1 MSRRGKVI
9 VAMSGG
15 VDSSVAA
22 ALLKEQG
29 YECVG
34 VFMRVGVAPGPGTSV
49 PQPGP
54 TDASA
59 LTFPPSVLS
68 TSAPA
73 ETTTSPRP
81 HLPTPGARRLK
92 HGCCSVEDALDARAI
107 AGRLGIPFYV
117 LNFQADFE
125 RIIDYFVDE
134 YVRARTPNPCVVCN
148 TQLKFGKLLR
158 YADALDAEFVAT
170 GHYARI
176 VRGDAGTWGRGEGVA
191 SASGNMGTGKGGHVG
206 TGEGENVETATF
218 PSSPPCS
225 LFPVPCSLPSAP
237 WPLDPS
243 TPLRYFLARARNLA
257 KDQSYVLFGI
267 RRDDLQRCLFPL
279 GEIADKAEVR
289 RLAADLGLKVHD
301 KPESQEICFVP
312 DRDYKR
318 LVRERQPEAL
328 RPGEIRDAA
337 GNLRGTHEGIAGFT
351 IGQRR
356 GLRLAA
362 GHPIYVTRLDAAANT
377 VTIGPRDEL
386 LSGGLA
392 AEAVNWLVDA
402 PPAGPWFPV
411 TIKIRHQHTPMPGRI
426 RAVLVNGA
434 APETPLPL
442 REGLGEGQNPPSVSP
457 SRQPLVVREQ
467 ACGAAL
473 AVEARFDVPQ
483 PAVTPGQAAVFY
495 SSGGIVLGGGWI
507 ARALP
512 V

>member
-1 MSRRGKVI
+1 
-9 VAMSGG
+9 MSGG

-34 VFMRVGVAPGPGTSV
+34 VFMRVGVARAPGTSTPEHGRADAATPAFPSSPV
-49 PQPGP
+49 PTSPPG
-54 TDASA
+54 DAATSSPSPPP
-59 LTFPPSVLS
+59 PPS
-68 TSAPA
+68 T
-73 ETTTSPRP
+73 
-81 HLPTPGARRLK
+81 RRLK

-158 YADALDAEFVAT
+158 YADALGAEFVAT

-176 VRGDAGTWGRGEGVA
+176 VRQDMGTWERGNV
-191 SASGNMGTGKGGHVG
+191 GTGKSEQRTGNGEQG
-206 TGEGENVETATF
+206 TADRESTAA
-218 PSSPPCS
+218 PRPLGSSAARPLGPPTASSC
-225 LFPVPCSLPSAP
+225 
-237 WPLDPS
+237 
-243 TPLRYFLARARNLA
+243 FLARARNLA

-267 RRDDLQRCLFPL
+267 RRDDLRRCLFPL

-318 LVRERQPEAL
+318 LVRERRPGAL

-362 GHPIYVTRLDAAANT
+362 GHPIYVTKLDAAANT

-386 LSGGLA
+386 LSGGLV
-392 AEAVNWLVDA
+392 AEEVNWLVDA
-402 PPAGPWFPV
+402 PPAGPWLPV
-411 TIKIRHQHTPMPGRI
+411 TIKIRHQHTPVPGRI
-426 RAVLVNGA
+426 RTMPADVA
-434 APETPLPL
+434 APTTPLPSS
-442 REGLGEGQNPPSVSP
+442 EGLGEGESPPPVSP
-457 SRQPLVVREQ
+457 SRQPLVEREQ
-467 ACGAAL
+467 ACGAASV
-473 AVEARFDVPQ
+473 VEAGFEVPQ

-495 SSGGIVLGGGWI
+495 GPGGIVLGGGWI
-507 ARALP
+507 TRALP

>member
-1 MSRRGKVI
+1 
-9 VAMSGG
+9 
-15 VDSSVAA
+15 
-22 ALLKEQG
+22 
-29 YECVG
+29 
-34 VFMRVGVAPGPGTSV
+34 
-49 PQPGP
+49 
-54 TDASA
+54 
-59 LTFPPSVLS
+59 
-68 TSAPA
+68 
-73 ETTTSPRP
+73 
-81 HLPTPGARRLK
+81 
-92 HGCCSVEDALDARAI
+92 VEDALDARAI

-158 YADALDAEFVAT
+158 YADALGAEFVAT

-176 VRGDAGTWGRGEGVA
+176 IRGDVGTWGRGDVGAGKSEQ
-191 SASGNMGTGKGGHVG
+191 GTGNGEQG
-206 TGEGENVETATF
+206 TGDRESTAAPRPLS
-218 PSSPPCS
+218 PSP
-225 LFPVPCSLPSAP
+225 AR
-237 WPLDPS
+237 PLDPS
-243 TPLRYFLARARNLA
+243 TPSSCLLARARNPA

-267 RRDDLQRCLFPL
+267 RRDDLRRCLFPL
-279 GEIADKAEVR
+279 GEIADKTEVR

-318 LVRERQPEAL
+318 LVRERRPEAL

-362 GHPIYVTRLDAAANT
+362 GHPIYVTKLDAAANT

-386 LSGGLA
+386 LSSGLV
-392 AEAVNWLVDA
+392 AEEVNWLVDA

-411 TIKIRHQHTPMPGRI
+411 TIKIRHQHTPVPGRI
-426 RAVLVNGA
+426 RTMLASVA
-434 APETPLPL
+434 APTTPLPS
-442 REGLGEGQNPPSVSP
+442 REGLGEGQNPPAVGP
-457 SRQPLVVREQ
+457 SRQPLVEREQ
-467 ACGAAL
+467 ARGTASV
-473 AVEARFDVPQ
+473 VEAGFDVPQ
-483 PAVTPGQAAVFY
+483 PAVTPGQAAVLY
-495 SSGGIVLGGGWI
+495 GPGGIVLGGGWI

>member
-1 MSRRGKVI
+1 MGRAAYNRLMPHRGKVI

-34 VFMRVGVAPGPGTSV
+34 AFMRVGVALGTGTSALGPGPA
-49 PQPGP
+49 
-54 TDASA
+54 DASA
-59 LTFPPSVLS
+59 PTFPRSPVPTLPLGDVPTS
-68 TSAPA
+68 T
-73 ETTTSPRP
+73 RP
-81 HLPTPGARRLK
+81 HLATPGARRLK

-134 YVRARTPNPCVVCN
+134 YIRARTPNPCVVCN

-158 YADALDAEFVAT
+158 YADAMDAEFVAT

-176 VRGDAGTWGRGEGVA
+176 VRGEVGTWGRGD
-191 SASGNMGTGKGGHVG
+191 VG
-206 TGEGENVETATF
+206 TSPGGNVGMGEGGNISTAPPT
-218 PSSPPCS
+218 SSTPPPC
-225 LFPVPCSLPSAP
+225 
-237 WPLDPS
+237 
-243 TPLRYFLARARNLA
+243 FLACSRNLS
-257 KDQSYVLFGI
+257 KDQSDVLFGI
-267 RRDDLQRCLFPL
+267 RRDDLRRCLFPL

-318 LVRERQPEAL
+318 LVRERRPEAL

-337 GNLRGTHEGIAGFT
+337 GNLRGTHEGVAGFT

-362 GHPIYVTRLDAAANT
+362 GHPIYVTKLDAAANT

-386 LSGGLA
+386 LSGGLV
-392 AEAVNWLVDA
+392 AEEVNWLVDA

-411 TIKIRHQHTPMPGRI
+411 TIKIRHQHTPVPGRI
-426 RAVLVNGA
+426 RAT
-434 APETPLPL
+434 ED
-442 REGLGEGQNPPSVSP
+442 R
-457 SRQPLVVREQ
+457 
-467 ACGAAL
+467 C
-473 AVEARFDVPQ
+473 VEARFDVPQ

-495 SSGGIVLGGGWI
+495 GPGGIVLGGGWI
-507 ARALP
+507 ARALS

>member
-34 VFMRVGVAPGPGTSV
+34 VFMRVGVAPGTSALG
-49 PQPGP
+49 PGP

-59 LTFPPSVLS
+59 PTFPRSPVPTLPRGDVP
-68 TSAPA
+68 TSA
-73 ETTTSPRP
+73 RP
-81 HLPTPGARRLK
+81 HLATPGARRLK

-134 YVRARTPNPCVVCN
+134 YIRARTPNPCVVCN

-158 YADALDAEFVAT
+158 YADAMDAEFVAT

-176 VRGDAGTWGRGEGVA
+176 VRGDVGTWGRGD
-191 SASGNMGTGKGGHVG
+191 VG
-206 TGEGENVETATF
+206 TSPRGNVGMGEGGNISTAPPT
-218 PSSPPCS
+218 SSTPCS
-225 LFPVPCSLPSAP
+225 PSPVPGSPFPVPCSLPSTSP
-237 WPLDPS
+237 PC
-243 TPLRYFLARARNLA
+243 FLACSRNLS

-267 RRDDLQRCLFPL
+267 RRDDLRRCLFPL

-318 LVRERQPEAL
+318 LVRERRPEAL
-328 RPGEIRDAA
+328 RLGEIRDAA
-337 GNLRGTHEGIAGFT
+337 GNLRGTHEGVAGFT

-362 GHPIYVTRLDAAANT
+362 GHPIYVTKLDAAANT

-386 LSGGLA
+386 LSGGLV
-392 AEAVNWLVDA
+392 AEEVNWLVDG

-411 TIKIRHQHTPMPGRI
+411 TIKIRHQHTSVPGRI
-426 RAVLVNGA
+426 RTTENRCL
-434 APETPLPL
+434 
-442 REGLGEGQNPPSVSP
+442 
-457 SRQPLVVREQ
+457 
-467 ACGAAL
+467 
-473 AVEARFDVPQ
+473 EARFDVPQ

-495 SSGGIVLGGGWI
+495 GPGGIVLGGGWI
-507 ARALP
+507 ARALS